1 MKNMEELQM
10 AVAVWAE
17 QKGIIKH
24 STPLKQ
30 HVKTQEEVTELLE
43 ALADGDNHEIKDAI
57 GDIVVTL
64 IIQAYMNGTTIN
76 ECLDQ
81 AYDVIS
87 KRKGKMKNGLFVK
100 DAE

>member
-1 MKNMEELQM
+1 MEELQM

-17 QKGIIKH
+17 QKGIISK

-43 ALADGDNHEIKDAI
+43 ALIDGNNHEIKDAI

-76 ECLDQ
+76 ECLEQ
-81 AYDVIS
+81 AYNVIS
-87 KRKGKMKNGLFVK
+87 KRKGKMVNGLFVK
-100 DAE
+100 ESE

>member
-1 MKNMEELQM
+1 MNMEELQM

-17 QKGIIKH
+17 QKGIISK

-43 ALADGDNHEIKDAI
+43 ALVDKNDHEIKDAI

-76 ECLDQ
+76 ECLQQ

-87 KRKGKMKNGLFVK
+87 KRTGKMVNGLFVK
-100 DAE
+100 DE

>member
-1 MKNMEELQM
+1 MEELQM

-17 QKGIIKH
+17 QKGIMSK

-43 ALADGDNHEIKDAI
+43 ALVDKNDHEIKDAI

-76 ECLDQ
+76 ECLQQ

-87 KRKGKMKNGLFVK
+87 KRTGRMENGIFVK
-100 DAE
+100 DC

>member
-1 MKNMEELQM
+1 MNMEQLQM

-17 QKGIIKH
+17 QKGIIAN
-24 STPLKQ
+24 SSPLKQ

-43 ALADGDNHEIKDAI
+43 ALIDGNDHEVKDAI

-76 ECLDQ
+76 ECLEK
-81 AYDVIS
+81 AYNVIS
-87 KRKGKMKNGLFVK
+87 KRKGKMVNGLFVK
-100 DAE
+100 EAE